1 MRDKDLLKLLKKHGW
16 KVKRVQGSHYIL
28 DKEGNV
34 EVVPVHGRDVP
45 IGLLNTIL
53 KRTGVT
59 DREIDMRRA

>member
-1 MRDKDLLKLLKKHGW
+1 MRDKDLLKLLKKHRW

-28 DKEGNV
+28 EKEGNV

-59 DREIDMRRA
+59 D

>member
-34 EVVPVHGRDVP
+34 EVVPVHGGDVP

-59 DREIDMRRA
+59 D

>member
-28 DKEGNV
+28 EKEGNV

-59 DREIDMRRA
+59 D